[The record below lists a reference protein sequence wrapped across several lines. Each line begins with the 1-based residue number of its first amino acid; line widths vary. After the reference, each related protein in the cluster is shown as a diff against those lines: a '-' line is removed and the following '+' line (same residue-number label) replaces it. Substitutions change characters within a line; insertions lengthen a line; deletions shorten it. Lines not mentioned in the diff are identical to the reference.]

1 MKLVNGHPNLRKGSN
16 GVILNVNQT
25 ERQQYRQAKKVALQ
39 QKESQGEIADL
50 KSELKEVKELLHQ
63 LLKNNG
69 T

>member
-25 ERQQYRQAKKVALQ
+25 ERQQYRQAKKMALEH
-39 QKESQGEIADL
+39 KESQGEIADL